1 MRGDEELV
9 VDAFTRW
16 LVDAGWSV
24 RVKVDHCDVVAD
36 RGPERLYA
44 EAKGE
49 TTSRGLD
56 VDTLYGQLLRR
67 MVPGA
72 DHLTRYGVVVRPS
85 CRQHALRV
93 PEQIRSGL
101 RIDVYQVSDA
111 GAVELIRPAPG
122 LHQERS

>member
-9 VDAFTRW
+9 AHAFTRW
-16 LVDAGWSV
+16 LEDAGWSV
-24 RVKVDHCDVVAD
+24 RVNIDHCDVVAD

-49 TTSRGLD
+49 TTSHGLD

-67 MVPGA
+67 MAPGA

-93 PEQIRSGL
+93 PEHIRSKL
-101 RIDVYQVSDA
+101 RIDVYLVSDA
-111 GAVELIRPAPG
+111 GAVEVVRPVPA
-122 LHQERS
+122 LHPEP